1 MHNTGSGEDAE
12 QQSSGTECRI
22 GEQVE
27 EANEKKGEDVLH
39 VIQMSSKK
47 KRGKRKQLII
57 IIVFW
62 VKFSKIFPAFRVTCI
77 WFNRPLE
84 RK

>member
-1 MHNTGSGEDAE
+1 MWNNTKINDGVHNTGSGEDAE

-47 KRGKRKQLII
+47 KKRKT
-57 IIVFW
+57 
-62 VKFSKIFPAFRVTCI
+62 KTAYYNHCI
-77 WFNRPLE
+77 LG
-84 RK
+84 